1 MIAPLLSLLAALALE
16 LVPEA
21 CEADGALEAFS
32 AHTAAHLAAWR
43 HP

>member
-1 MIAPLLSLLAALALE
+1 MIAPLVALLAALALE

-21 CEADGALEAFS
+21 CEADSPREALSTHA
-32 AHTAAHLAAWR
+32 AAHLAAWR